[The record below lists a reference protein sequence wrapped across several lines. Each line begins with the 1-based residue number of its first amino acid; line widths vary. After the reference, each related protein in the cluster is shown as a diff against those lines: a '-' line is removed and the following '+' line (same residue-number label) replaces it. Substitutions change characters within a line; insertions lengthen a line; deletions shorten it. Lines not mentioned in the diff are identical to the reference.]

1 MSMVTNKRIAYFD
14 LLKLFAVLL
23 VIVGHVI
30 SQYDDRGY
38 GHPINVWIYSFHMPL
53 FMFMSGLF
61 FQNTLK
67 KPFKEMVRSKSILL
81 LLPLVSWSIIN
92 LIVNNLAVLPVSEWN
107 KAVWQYLTSFG
118 PLHGLWY
125 LKCLFLYLVVCYLT
139 VKFLR
144 NEYLASAS
152 TVVLFLL
159 LPNVNF
165 SSQMI
170 VFFWTGFFYNKISNA
185 WLDAKGTQ
193 WLVLGGGIM
202 MSFILLFLWEPDYS
216 YLNGSKSFLEYILFV
231 MMGVSSSIFWVTA
244 FRWWFHDRE
253 TRWIRLCSNMGACS
267 LGIYCSQEYFY
278 SPNLWGRILTPYGN
292 TAFYIFWSITILIIC
307 YSLVLVLQKYTYTSL
322 FFLGIR
328 RLKK

>member
-1 MSMVTNKRIAYFD
+1 
-14 LLKLFAVLL
+14 
-23 VIVGHVI
+23 
-30 SQYDDRGY
+30 
-38 GHPINVWIYSFHMPL
+38 MPL

-125 LKCLFLYLVVCYLT
+125 LKCLFLYLVVCYLA

-159 LPNVNF
+159 WPNVNF

-185 WLDAKGTQ
+185 WPDAKGTQ
-193 WLVLGGGIM
+193 WLDWGGG
-202 MSFILLFLWEPDYS
+202 LWCHLFS
-216 YLNGSKSFLEYILFV
+216 CF
-231 MMGVSSSIFWVTA
+231 
-244 FRWWFHDRE
+244 
-253 TRWIRLCSNMGACS
+253 
-267 LGIYCSQEYFY
+267 
-278 SPNLWGRILTPYGN
+278 YGN
-292 TAFYIFWSITILIIC
+292 LIILI
-307 YSLVLVLQKYTYTSL
+307 
-322 FFLGIR
+322 
-328 RLKK
+328 